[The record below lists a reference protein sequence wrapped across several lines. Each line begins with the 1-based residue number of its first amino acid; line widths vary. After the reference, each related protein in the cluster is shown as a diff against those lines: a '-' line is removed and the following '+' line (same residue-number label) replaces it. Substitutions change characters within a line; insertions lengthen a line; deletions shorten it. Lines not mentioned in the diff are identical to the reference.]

1 MEQPNI
7 IEPLNF
13 EEILSRMREELVKR
27 DASFT
32 ALVESDP
39 AIKILEV
46 AAWRELLLRQ
56 RINEAVKGNLLK
68 FATGEDLDNL
78 AEFYGVERQKEEE
91 DERFR
96 KRVKAKIVGSS
107 TCGSKEHYRYHA
119 LSADS
124 RVKDALVEST
134 IPGKVQISI
143 LSTQLST
150 TGIVS
155 EELLEIVKKQVT
167 RDDIRVLTDT
177 ITVIGCNITEID
189 IHSRMSISPVISK
202 EEIKKQ
208 FIEKFEANRRLGWNV
223 TRSWIIANL
232 FVDGVENVELI
243 EPKEDVVVLGNE
255 IRGFKFRL
263 EERILPWLIEE
274 YGLEE
279 ILRWAKDKRR
289 AIKEGVEFRRL
300 RGTPE
305 SLKIAL
311 KWANIEDITIIEEP
325 PGKHFFELQIGIRD
339 VPNNFFVDAVVELA
353 KLSLPARSRLMRIF
367 NDHYNVDRFI
377 LDESLFGSLLSDYS
391 GIKVEKNGPVLSFGR
406 INFFSSRGPLVE
418 IVDNYLREHY
428 EQAFSNDIYRLNV
441 AVLGETEPHTKDYK
455 GIYERSHQW
464 YNLKALYPLTQSL
477 LPSIKFAKAQIVLSD
492 SWKLGEI
499 NSCFPVGRIEEEGN
513 KFVLGNDKLSG
524 QRWNLKHKPILERFS
539 VTHHYKI
546 ENYTDQKITK
556 YGLAEHNVYYKNDL
570 DSEQK
575 DSIHE
580 LENYI
585 LVFYPGVLK
594 WHEHRHLHRSWKNSQ
609 VICLIS

>member
-1 MEQPNI
+1 MLLPPNATKQ
-7 IEPLNF
+7 E
-13 EEILSRMREELVKR
+13 K
-27 DASFT
+27 
-32 ALVESDP
+32 ALVDATDYKVDP
-39 AIKILEV
+39 
-46 AAWRELLLRQ
+46 
-56 RINEAVKGNLLK
+56 
-68 FATGEDLDNL
+68 
-78 AEFYGVERQKEEE
+78 
-91 DERFR
+91 
-96 KRVKAKIVGSS
+96 S
-107 TCGSKEHYRYHA
+107 C
-119 LSADS
+119 
-124 RVKDALVEST
+124 
-134 IPGKVQISI
+134 
-143 LSTQLST
+143 
-150 TGIVS
+150 
-155 EELLEIVKKQVT
+155 
-167 RDDIRVLTDT
+167 
-177 ITVIGCNITEID
+177 
-189 IHSRMSISPVISK
+189 
-202 EEIKKQ
+202 
-208 FIEKFEANRRLGWNV
+208 
-223 TRSWIIANL
+223 
-232 FVDGVENVELI
+232 
-243 EPKEDVVVLGNE
+243 
-255 IRGFKFRL
+255 IRGFKFSL
-263 EERILPWLIEE
+263 KEETLPWLIEE
-274 YGLEE
+274 YELGE
-279 ILRWAKDKRR
+279 ILRWVKDKRR
-289 AIKEGVEFRRL
+289 AIVEGVKFQRL

-513 KFVLGNDKLSG
+513 KFVLGSDKLSG
-524 QRWNLKHKPILERFS
+524 QYWNLKHKLILERFS

-570 DSEQK
+570 EQK

-580 LENYI
+580 LEKHI

-594 WHEHRHLHRSWKNSQ
+594 WHEHRHLHRSWKDSR
-609 VICLIS
+609 IISLIS